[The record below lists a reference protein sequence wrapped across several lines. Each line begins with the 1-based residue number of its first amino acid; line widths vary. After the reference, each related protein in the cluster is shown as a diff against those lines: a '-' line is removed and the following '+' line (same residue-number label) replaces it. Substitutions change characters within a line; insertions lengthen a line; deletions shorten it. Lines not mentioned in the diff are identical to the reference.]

1 MAIKIADLWIKFAL
15 SAGFIFFGQ
24 STVMAQSNSAQ
35 VLPISATAE
44 IAGQTFDLEVALTP
58 EQQAMGLMNRTFLPD
73 NRGMLFPFNPP
84 RATSFWMRDT
94 PIPLDIIFL
103 LNGTVLE
110 IARNLQPCL
119 TELCPYYFP
128 ALEINENT
136 TDVGIDDIFIF
147 QSEPLG
153 ISDTIRLPE
162 NIYLLPVDQ
171 VIEVRGGRTGELGLQ
186 KGESVAVT
194 PVSESS
200 SSMQNRP
207 TGEPTP
213 VPESP
218 FSVYT
223 LALGALGVGW
233 LLKRKQNR
241 LSKVRPVFESENT

>member
-1 MAIKIADLWIKFAL
+1 MTIKIADLWIKFAL
-15 SAGFIFFGQ
+15 SAGLIFFGQ

-73 NRGMLFPFNPP
+73 NRGLLFPFNPP
-84 RATSFWMRDT
+84 QPASFWMRDT

-103 LNGTVLE
+103 LNGTVLD

-119 TELCPYYFP
+119 TELCPSYLP
-128 ALEINENT
+128 AFEINENT
-136 TDVGIDDIFIF
+136 TDIGIDDIFIF
-147 QSEPLG
+147 QSEPQG
-153 ISDTIRLPE
+153 ISDTIKLPQ
-162 NIYLLPVDQ
+162 NIFLAPVDQ
-171 VIEVRGGRTGELGLQ
+171 VIEVRGGRTSELGLQ
-186 KGESVAVT
+186 KGESVAVR

-200 SSMQNRP
+200 SSIQNRP
-207 TGEPTP
+207 TNEITE

-218 FSVYT
+218 FSVCT

-233 LLKRKQNR
+233 LFKRKQNR
-241 LSKVRPVFESENT
+241 LSKVKSCI